1 MEYARHT
8 PTLQKCPPRTHTQQL
23 THRTFFFFLRAVAA
37 VCCKQADGG
46 GVHRGAQEEL
56 QRLPA
61 AAGTADDDDSGQRDL
76 QARTASGPRLGRLE
90 VRPATP
96 PPPPPCQ
103 RAAVVVAA
111 AAAQPDPRHVHHL
124 HAVAATTEHL
134 EATEHAAPEAAP

>member
-1 MEYARHT
+1 VRSDLGVAEGGSAWDAGRGGGSA
-8 PTLQKCPPRTHTQQL
+8 
-23 THRTFFFFLRAVAA
+23 LRAWIRGGWRVGGAVAA
-37 VCCKQADGG
+37 VCCKQDGG

-61 AAGTADDDDSGQRDL
+61 AAGTAATDSGQRHL

-96 PPPPPCQ
+96 LPCH

-124 HAVAATTEHL
+124 HAVAATEHL
-134 EATEHAAPEAAP
+134 EATKHAAAEAAS